1 MIVVDSSV
9 WIAHFRGLESL
20 ATRVLSRNEVQADII
35 VGDVVLLELLQG
47 ARDEHHASK
56 IEQNLRRFEVRA
68 MIDEIGPAL
77 IARNYRT
84 LRECGVTVR
93 KTKDMIIATF
103 CIEGG
108 HHLLHVDR
116 DFDNIA
122 KHLPLKI
129 YDMSA
134 H

>member
-9 WIAHFRGLESL
+9 WIAHFRGVENL
-20 ATRVLSRNEVQADII
+20 ATRVLRNKEVQSDIV

-47 ARDEHHASK
+47 ARDEQHAGK
-56 IEQNLRRFEVRA
+56 IEENLRRFEIRT
-68 MIDEIGPAL
+68 MIDEHSPAT
-77 IARNYRT
+77 IARNYRV
-84 LRECGVTVR
+84 LRDCGVTVR
-93 KTKDMIIATF
+93 KTMDMIIATF

-108 HHLLHVDR
+108 HHLLHIDR

-122 KHLPLKI
+122 KHLPLQI
-129 YDMSA
+129 YDIGA